1 MNRKNFGQ
9 LIEVLRHETAYLRPN
24 NKSFTQKEMAE
35 NLGITLRHYGRLERG
50 EVVNIEGELLTKL
63 ADAFSLTSRER
74 HEFFYAAGGVSQF
87 AFKQSQDELEN
98 LMNKLTRIVK
108 ESIFPV
114 FVSDVLGNILLG
126 AKGAM
131 PIVGFDKDEFLEL
144 KYPNVLWAPMQI
156 DLSHAFVQEELI
168 RVMIANL
175 RLIRG
180 TSLRYRALHVSKT
193 LFADLEKYP
202 QFKAAWQW
210 VSSDSGMDF
219 EESRVFKQNHP
230 TFDMELAYFSL
241 GSKVVTSWGELF
253 VTTFTPYDE
262 KTFFKFKEL
271 KTEYGDEI
279 VQTNARWPYPPK
291 IG

>member
-9 LIEVLRHETAYLRPN
+9 LIEVLRHETAYLRPQG
-24 NKSFTQKEMAE
+24 KSFTQKEMAE

-50 EVVNIEGELLTKL
+50 EVVNIEGELLTKM

-87 AFKQSQDELEN
+87 AFKQSQDELDN
-98 LMNKLTRIVK
+98 LMTKLRAVVK
-108 ESIFPV
+108 ESTFPV
-114 FVSDVLGNILLG
+114 FVSDVLGNILIA
-126 AKGAM
+126 AKGAL
-131 PIVGFDKDEFLEL
+131 PIVGFDQEGFLDL
-144 KYPNVLWAPMQI
+144 KYPNVLWAPI
-156 DLSHAFVQEELI
+156 HLDLSHAFLQEQLI

-180 TSLRYRALHVSKT
+180 TSLRYRALHASKA
-193 LFADLEKYP
+193 LFSDLEKYP

-210 VSSDSGMDF
+210 VSNDKGMDF

-230 TFDMELAYFSL
+230 TFDMELSYFSL
-241 GSKVVTSWGELF
+241 GSKVVSSWGELF
-253 VTTFTPYDE
+253 VTTFTPHDE

-271 KTEYGDEI
+271 KTQYGDEI
-279 VQTNARWPYPPK
+279 VQTHTRWPFPPK